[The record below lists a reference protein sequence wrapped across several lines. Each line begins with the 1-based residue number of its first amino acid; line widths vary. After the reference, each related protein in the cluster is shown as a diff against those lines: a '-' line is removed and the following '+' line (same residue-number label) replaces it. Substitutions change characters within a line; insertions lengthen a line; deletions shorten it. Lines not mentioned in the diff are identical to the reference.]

1 VEKSYPVVNIFTE
14 DLTGEG
20 AGWWEIEGWGHG
32 DGGGLPKLTA
42 NLTEPAAYMKERAS
56 KGVNGRLKEE

>member
-1 VEKSYPVVNIFTE
+1 MSIFTE

-32 DGGGLPKLTA
+32 DGEGGLPKLTA
-42 NLTEPAAYMKERAS
+42 NLTEPAAYMNEWAS
-56 KGVNGRLKEE
+56 KGVNGRLEE